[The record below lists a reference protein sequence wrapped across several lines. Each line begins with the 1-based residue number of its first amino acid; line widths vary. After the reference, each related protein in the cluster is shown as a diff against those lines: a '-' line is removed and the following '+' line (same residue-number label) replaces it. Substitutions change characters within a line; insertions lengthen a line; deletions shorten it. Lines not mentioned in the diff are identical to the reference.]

1 MRRHATAAFVSL
13 LLATSGCSLLEQL
26 GPGNG
31 SEPVPAAQAA
41 VADPLACK
49 LLKASGYAYRVN
61 ANGTI
66 APDTG
71 LAALLGE
78 SGEA

>member
-1 MRRHATAAFVSL
+1 MRLARSL
-13 LLATSGCSLLEQL
+13 SLVMLLFASGCSLLSQV
-26 GPGNG
+26 GFGDD
-31 SEPVPAAQAA
+31 SQSAPAAQPAA
-41 VADPLACK
+41 ADPLACK
-49 LLKASGYAYRVN
+49 LLKASGYAYQVN

-66 APDTG
+66 APDTA